1 MLVNIDKNSNK
12 IKPVLAHLMEQLMV
26 VVVDVVVGTL
36 VVGSVVDFEVVVVT
50 DGLTSYVLTCLP
62 LFSLA
67 KDLLP

>member
-1 MLVNIDKNSNK
+1 
-12 IKPVLAHLMEQLMV
+12 MV

-36 VVGSVVDFEVVVVT
+36 VVGSVVDVEVVAVI
-50 DGLTSYVLTCLP
+50 DGLTFYVLTCLP

>member
-36 VVGSVVDFEVVVVT
+36 VVGSVVDFEVVVT